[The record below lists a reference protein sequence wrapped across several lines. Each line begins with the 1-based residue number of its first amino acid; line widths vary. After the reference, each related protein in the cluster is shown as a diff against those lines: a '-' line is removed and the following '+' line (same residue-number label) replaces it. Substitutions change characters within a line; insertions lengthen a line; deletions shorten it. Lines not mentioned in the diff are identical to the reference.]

1 MSDHDAGASGAIPN
15 VDPRPGPKGQ
25 VTSASVHARSMRA
38 VPKIVDMPVHEWE
51 PPPTFDEYKLVRLL
65 GKGSMG
71 RVYLAHDTVLDRP
84 VAVKFVGHVA
94 PDADD
99 RERFQV
105 EGRAVARIQHPN
117 VVTIYRVGQLEGHP
131 YLITEYIRGKSLNEI
146 QVPLPSRKVLELAIG
161 LCRGLAAA
169 HRHGVLHRDIK
180 LANAILAETGEIKL
194 LDFSLAKLMDPAA
207 LDPVRPEPA
216 KEEAIE
222 AASSA
227 VLRSNDVGRIDRAAE
242 TIKLRDASA
251 SGALPRVHADS
262 AGRSSAGLSAAALSA
277 ADIPVTAESL
287 TQAGTLLGTPH
298 YMAPELWRA
307 EPASR
312 RSDVYA
318 LGVLMYIL
326 ASGRPPTE
334 ASTPLE
340 LAERLQEYEPRPL
353 IEKAPRCDPR
363 LAGLIDRCL
372 RRDPFLRFGSADDL
386 LAALESLQPSGREL
400 VIPEGNPYRGL
411 QAFESKHRA
420 VFFGRGVEIRAV
432 IERLRA
438 DALVVV
444 AGDSGVGKSSLVK
457 AGVVP
462 MVEEGNLDHH
472 RQWASA
478 AMTPGRYPLQTLI
491 STLAVLFDMS
501 EETLAALIAESPG
514 ELVRALRKQL
524 GEARGRLLV
533 IDQFEE
539 LVTLSATQEVAIV
552 GPLLARLAAGL
563 PGLRVMATVRG
574 DFLTRV
580 VQVPGIGD
588 ELSRAIYILRPL
600 SPEGA
605 REAIVGPAKVKGVR
619 FEPSTLVDEL
629 VEAAAR
635 GSLPLLQFALAEL
648 WEIRDQAAN
657 IISPADLRK
666 VGGVSGA
673 LARHGDAVLAELIPA
688 QRAAARRILMRLVTV
703 DDTRAVRTEDELTAD
718 SPAAA
723 EALKALVRARLVVA
737 REVNDDAVFEIAH
750 EALLGGWST
759 LSTWLEEERDGRAT
773 RHRLELAV
781 AEWERLGRGR
791 DALWSG
797 APLQEVMA
805 LDPASLRP
813 KERDFIA
820 ACKAAAA
827 RVRAMRRGAIVLVPA
842 VAISM
847 YGAMWLKSQ
856 RDLRLKVDAQVT
868 AAEQERAVSGK
879 ARADAEELRTQALAA
894 YDAGKTAH
902 ADGLWT
908 RYEAALP
915 EAELRLAR
923 SAQKLETAL
932 SLDGRRD
939 DIRER
944 LGEVLLERAL
954 LAEQAG
960 HGEFVIQDLLERL
973 KLYDEDGGRIERWNA
988 PALFTATSHPPGAR
1002 VQLERYDPKRTRI
1015 DKTEELGTTP
1025 VAARPLDR
1033 GSYRLRFELAGYAPV
1048 TLPIT
1053 LAREE
1058 VADFAVV
1065 LPPAD
1070 TVPAGFVYV
1079 PAGRFLYGTG
1089 DIVDLRQSMNAEP
1102 LHRVETGAY
1111 VIGRHEVTWADYIE
1125 FLSALPAGERAAI
1138 LAINAARVLSD
1149 SARLTELP
1157 QGGWQ
1162 LELHQTV
1169 RVYTV
1174 RTGEPLVYEGRTQ
1187 RARVEWERL
1196 PVTGI
1201 GAEEATAYFA
1211 WLNAS
1216 GRVPGAR
1223 FCNEH
1228 EWERA
1233 ARGADDR
1240 RFSIGEHLEP
1250 SEANID
1256 RTYGLLGP
1264 AFGPDPV
1271 GSYPQSVSPYG
1282 LYDTIGNAY
1291 ELTVS
1296 PYDHKQLNARGG
1308 AFYYNEFAARVPNRF
1323 EIAASFRH
1331 STVGLRVCAT
1341 WPLTRS

>member
-1 MSDHDAGASGAIPN
+1 VSERDAVTSGAIPP
-15 VDPRPGPKGQ
+15 VDPRPAAQGSMAASQQ
-25 VTSASVHARSMRA
+25 VRRR
-38 VPKIVDMPVHEWE
+38 PIVDDPTEWQ
-51 PPPTFDEYKLVRLL
+51 PPPVFDEYRLVRLL

-84 VAVKFVGHVA
+84 VAVKFIGHVA

-99 RERFQV
+99 RERFLV

-131 YLITEYIRGKSLNEI
+131 YLITEYIRGKNLGEI
-146 QVPLPSRKVLELAIG
+146 QVPLPSRKVLELGIG

-180 LANAILAETGEIKL
+180 LANAILSETGEIKL
-194 LDFSLAKLMDPAA
+194 LDFSLAKLVDPAS
-207 LDPVRPEPA
+207 LDPVRPEPPQ
-216 KEEAIE
+216 EEAIE

-227 VLRSNDVGRIDRAAE
+227 VLRSTDGRVRPLDRAAE
-242 TIKLRDASA
+242 TVKLSSLSGQMPAAEAEEAGAS
-251 SGALPRVHADS
+251 S
-262 AGRSSAGLSAAALSA
+262 AGMSAAGLSAANLPMEKS
-277 ADIPVTAESL
+277 SL

-307 EPASR
+307 ESASR

-340 LAERLQEYEPRPL
+340 LAEKLQEIEPRPL
-353 IEKAPRCDPR
+353 LERAPRCDPR
-363 LAGLIDRCL
+363 LAALIDRCL
-372 RRDPFLRFGSADDL
+372 RRDPFLRFSSADEL
-386 LAALESLQPSGREL
+386 LAALEALQPTGREL
-400 VIPEGNPYRGL
+400 AIPEGNPYRGL

-420 VFFGRGVEIRAV
+420 VFFGRGAEIRAV
-432 IERLRA
+432 LERLRA

-444 AGDSGVGKSSLVK
+444 AGDSGVGKSSLCK

-462 MVEEGNLDHH
+462 MVEEGSLDPS

-478 AMTPGRYPLQTLI
+478 TMTPGRYPLQTLV

-501 EETLAALIAESPG
+501 EETMSALIAESAE

-524 GEARGRLLV
+524 GDARGRLLV

-539 LVTLSATQEVAIV
+539 LTTLSAPQEVAVV

-563 PGLRVMATVRG
+563 PGLRVLATVRG

-619 FEPSTLVDEL
+619 FEPDSLVDEL
-629 VEAAAR
+629 VEAGAR

-648 WEIRDQAAN
+648 WEIRDQATN
-657 IISPADLRK
+657 VISAADLKK

-673 LARHGDAVLAELIPA
+673 LARHGDATLAELIPE

-703 DDTRAVRTEDELTAD
+703 DDTRAVRTEDELVSD

-723 EALKALVRARLVVA
+723 AALKALVRSRLVVV
-737 REVNDDAVFEIAH
+737 REVNDAAVFEIAH

-759 LSTWLEEERDGRAT
+759 LSTWLEEEREGRAV

-781 AEWERLGRGR
+781 AEWERLGRSR

-797 APLQEVMA
+797 APLQEVVG

-827 RVRAMRRGAIVLVPA
+827 RVRALRRGAIALVPA
-842 VAISM
+842 LVIAS
-847 YGAMWLKSQ
+847 YGAVWLKSQ
-856 RDLRLKVDAQVT
+856 ADLRRKVDAQVS
-868 AAEQERAVSGK
+868 AAEQEQVVAGRARGE
-879 ARADAEELRTQALAA
+879 AEELLRRAMAA
-894 YDAGKTAH
+894 FDAGKR
-902 ADGLWT
+902 ADGEQLWGQ
-908 RYEAALP
+908 YLGALP
-915 EAELRLAR
+915 EVEQRLAR
-923 SAQKLETAL
+923 TAQKLETAL

-939 DIRER
+939 DVREK
-944 LGEVLLERAL
+944 LGEALLQRAL
-954 LAEQAG
+954 LAEQIG
-960 HGEFVIQDLLERL
+960 HPPFVVADLLERL
-973 KLYDEDGGRIERWNA
+973 KLYDVGGERMRRWSA
-988 PALFTATSHPPGAR
+988 PAEFAVTSDPPGAR
-1002 VQLERYDPKRTRI
+1002 VVLERYDEARARVGKA
-1015 DKTEELGTTP
+1015 EELGPTP
-1025 VAARPLDR
+1025 VAARTIER
-1033 GSYRLRFELAGYAPV
+1033 GSYRLRLTLDGYTP
-1048 TLPIT
+1048 
-1053 LAREE
+1053 
-1058 VADFAVV
+1058 VV
-1065 LPPAD
+1065 LPIMLGRGEAASFSIPLP
-1070 TVPAGFVYV
+1070 PAGSIPEDFVYV
-1079 PAGRFLYGTG
+1079 PAGRFLYGTDG
-1089 DIVDLRQSMNAEP
+1089 IEDLRAAMAAEP
-1102 LHRVETGAY
+1102 LRAVETGAY
-1111 VIGRHEVTWADYIE
+1111 IIGRHEVTYAEYIE
-1125 FLSALPAGERAAI
+1125 FLSALPAAERAAI
-1138 LAINAARVLSD
+1138 LSMNATRNLQD

-1157 QGGWQ
+1157 RGGWQ
-1162 LELHQTV
+1162 LELHQSE
-1169 RVYTV
+1169 RVYKV
-1174 RTGEPLVYEGRTQ
+1174 QTGEPLVYEGRTQ

-1201 GAEEATAYFA
+1201 GVQEATAYFA

-1223 FCNEH
+1223 FCNEY

-1233 ARGADDR
+1233 ARGADGR
-1240 RFSIGEHLEP
+1240 RFSSGERLEA
-1250 SEANID
+1250 SHANID
-1256 RTYGLLGP
+1256 RTYGQVSS

-1271 GSYPQSVSPYG
+1271 GSYPESASPFG
-1282 LYDTIGNAY
+1282 LFDTVGNAY
-1291 ELTVS
+1291 EMTVS
-1296 PYDHKQLNARGG
+1296 PHNPGQFNARGG
-1308 AFYYNEFAARVPNRF
+1308 AFYYNAFAARTASRF
-1323 EIAASFRH
+1323 EIPASFRH
-1331 STVGLRVCAT
+1331 STVGLRVCAS
-1341 WPLTRS
+1341 WPLTPAET

>member
-1 MSDHDAGASGAIPN
+1 
-15 VDPRPGPKGQ
+15 
-25 VTSASVHARSMRA
+25 MRA
-38 VPKIVDMPVHEWE
+38 VPKIVETAVFEWE
-51 PPPTFDEYKLVRLL
+51 PPATFDEYRLVRLL

-131 YLITEYIRGKSLNEI
+131 YLITEYIRGKNLGEI

-194 LDFSLAKLMDPAA
+194 LDFSLAKLMDPAS
-207 LDPVRPEPA
+207 LDPVRPEPPR
-216 KEEAIE
+216 EEAIE
-222 AASSA
+222 AASS
-227 VLRSNDVGRIDRAAE
+227 VVMRSSDGGRIDRQAE

-251 SGALPRVHADS
+251 SAALPRLHDDS
-262 AGRSSAGLSAAALSA
+262 AGRSSAGMSAAALSA
-277 ADIPVTAESL
+277 ADIPVAAESL

-353 IEKAPRCDPR
+353 LERAPRCDPR

-372 RRDPFLRFGSADDL
+372 RRDPFARFGSADDL

-462 MVEEGNLDHH
+462 MVEEGNLDHA

-501 EETLAALIAESPG
+501 EETLAALIAESST
-514 ELVRALRKQL
+514 ELVRALRKQI

-539 LVTLSATQEVAIV
+539 LVTLSAPQEVGVV
-552 GPLLARLAAGL
+552 GPLLARLASGL

-619 FEPSTLVDEL
+619 IEPATLVDEL
-629 VEAAAR
+629 VEAGSR

-648 WEIRDQAAN
+648 WEIRDQATN

-673 LARHGDAVLAELIPA
+673 LARHGDAVLAELIPT

-737 REVNDDAVFEIAH
+737 REVNDVAVFEIAH

-781 AEWERLGRGR
+781 AEWERLGRSR

-797 APLQEVMA
+797 APLQEVMG

-827 RVRAMRRGAIVLVPA
+827 RVRALKRGAVVLLPA

-847 YGAMWLKSQ
+847 YGAMWFKGQ
-856 RDLRLKVDAQVT
+856 ADLRAKVDSHLT
-868 AAEQERAVSGK
+868 AAEQERAVAGK
-879 ARADAEELRTQALAA
+879 ARADAEALRAEALTA
-894 YDAGKTAH
+894 YDAGKQ
-902 ADGLWT
+902 ADADVLWT
-908 RYEAALP
+908 RYVAALP
-915 EAELRLAR
+915 EAEQRLAR

-939 DIRER
+939 DVRER
-944 LGEVLLERAL
+944 LGETLLQRAL

-960 HGEFVIQDLLERL
+960 HGEFVIHDLLERL
-973 KLYDEDGGRIERWNA
+973 KLYDEGGALMQRWDA
-988 PALFTATSHPPGAR
+988 PAQFAVTSEPSGAR
-1002 VQLERYDPKRTRI
+1002 VLLERYDSARARI
-1015 DKTEELGTTP
+1015 DKTEELGSTP
-1025 VAARPLDR
+1025 LAARPIER
-1033 GSYRLRFELAGYAPV
+1033 GSYRLRFELDGYTPV
-1048 TLPIT
+1048 TLPIA

-1058 VADFAVV
+1058 VADFSVV

-1070 TVPAGFVYV
+1070 TIPAGFVYV

-1089 DIVDLRQSMNAEP
+1089 DLEELRVSMNAEP
-1102 LHRVETGAY
+1102 LHSVETGAF
-1111 VIGRHEVTWADYIE
+1111 VIGSHEVTYADYIE
-1125 FLSALPAGERAAI
+1125 FLSALPAGERTAI

-1149 SARLTELP
+1149 SARLTELA

-1169 RVYTV
+1169 RVYTA

-1201 GAEEATAYFA
+1201 GVEEATAYFA

-1223 FCNEH
+1223 FCSEH

-1240 RFSIGEHLEP
+1240 RFSTGNRLDA

-1256 RTYGLLGP
+1256 RTYGLLAS

-1296 PYDHKQLNARGG
+1296 PYDRKQLNARGG
-1308 AFYYNEFAARVPNRF
+1308 AFYYNEFAGRVANRF
-1323 EIAASFRH
+1323 EIATSFRH